1 MKLKS
6 ILSEMNTNTI
16 VKLQVNK
23 YGRFKDMVY
32 NTKTKKF
39 MIGQKAVTNVLD
51 ICEALHSI
59 DGQQSLF
66 EDKSTTQ
73 AVGVVK
79 LGDSYISYIYSLED
93 NGQDEYK
100 IWNNERAATRQA
112 QDDIKYYKK
121 YDDGEY

>member
-1 MKLKS
+1 
-6 ILSEMNTNTI
+6 MNTNTI